1 MTIADI
7 KRIAASLLVADE
19 FREFVGHCRYRLMRH
34 SLRTLEESGV
44 NSLKNT
50 VSHNLTALSHISTDF
65 RMRRMKWLIFGTIA
79 NEAISSSSRILMIGP
94 RTENEILFLQ
104 GLGYP
109 NVVGL
114 DLISYSPYVR
124 LGDMHNMPFEDDS
137 FDAVICGWTLS
148 YSKQPEKV
156 AREIVRVLRCDGI
169 LSIGVEHV
177 ISKEPAATKDHRLID
192 PKEAM
197 RNRVNSVRDLRS
209 LFESFCRI
217 EPIVEYDALL
227 AGNTPHK
234 IESKTGLASSQV
246 LFVAKLLENVSRDK
260 L

>member
-7 KRIAASLLVADE
+7 KKIAKSLLVADE
-19 FREFVGHCRYRLMRH
+19 FREFVGRCRYRLMRH
-34 SLRTLEESGV
+34 RLGTLEESGV
-44 NSLKNT
+44 DSLKNT

-94 RTENEILFLQ
+94 RTENEILFLH

-137 FDAVICGWTLS
+137 FDVVICGWTLS
-148 YSKQPEKV
+148 YSKHPSRV
-156 AREIVRVLRCDGI
+156 ASEIVRVLRSEAI
-169 LSIGVEHV
+169 LGIGVEH
-177 ISKEPAATKDHRLID
+177 AHLDADTKQERPEFID
-192 PKEAM
+192 PKEALV
-197 RNRVNSVRDLRS
+197 NRINSCAQIHA
-209 LFESFCRI
+209 LFEPFGR
-217 EPIVEYDALL
+217 VQTLL
-227 AGNTPHK
+227 QYNAFLSGRKPSEIQNL
-234 IESKTGLASSQV
+234 TGLSSSQV
-246 LFVAKLLENVSRDK
+246 LYVARLLKTKS
-260 L
+260 